1 MVPSPGSKQESTR
14 RWQGTAWSGIKAAL
28 LEQFSMGDC
37 CFPASGK
44 GMWQLGRCC
53 PSARCEAGLESSS
66 RAQWVWPH
74 CTGGK
79 GRIWGGLGGS
89 ISAGT
94 LPEGQPMGQEPLAMD
109 RQDRALSVW
118 GRSGSVTISLQ
129 LTEGFLHLHLIGKRL
144 KQERKQLLTTAGSS
158 SSPGQDCLGVF
169 CPTSSRTP
177 RKRQTVSSE
186 RAGAVSQG

>member
-1 MVPSPGSKQESTR
+1 MVPSPRSKQESTH

-28 LEQFSMGDC
+28 LEQFSTGDC
-37 CFPASGK
+37 CFPASGQ

-66 RAQWVWPH
+66 R
-74 CTGGK
+74 G
-79 GRIWGGLGGS
+79 IWGGLGGS

-94 LPEGQPMGQEPLAMD
+94 LPEGQSMGQEPLAMD

-118 GRSGSVTISLQ
+118 GCSGSVTISLQ
-129 LTEGFLHLHLIGKRL
+129 LAEGFLHLHLIGKRL

-177 RKRQTVSSE
+177 RERQAVSSE